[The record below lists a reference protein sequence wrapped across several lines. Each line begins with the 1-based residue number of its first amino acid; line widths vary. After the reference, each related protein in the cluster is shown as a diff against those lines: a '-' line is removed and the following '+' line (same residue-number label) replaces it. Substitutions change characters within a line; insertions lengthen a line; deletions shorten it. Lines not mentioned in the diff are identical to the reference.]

1 MTDIQLKKHFKK
13 LVIVLILATMSMLVL
28 AMYVLG
34 NTKAEL
40 SIYTSAESENK
51 LQALGIN
58 EEEFK
63 QYLSIA
69 SYMVEDASNEKMLK
83 MASDFIDTLCSA
95 YEAEVAEDGT
105 KSYEKEIVNQV
116 LKEMTGNYI
125 KEDIDKSE
133 YYIYN
138 GQANVYT
145 KMKDFEE
152 KPCCVEIE
160 DISKSDNKIEV
171 CYKLA
176 IFNQEQM
183 AEYATTQEVLT
194 ETKKVKAVI
203 ICNTDY
209 QYSKYFVSQIEV
221 EN

>member
-13 LVIVLILATMSMLVL
+13 LVIVLILATILMLVL

-34 NTKAEL
+34 NTKAKL

-69 SYMVEDASNEKMLK
+69 SYMVEDASSEKMLK

-95 YEAEVAEDGT
+95 YEAEVTEDGT

-152 KPCCVEIE
+152 KPYCVEIE

>member
-13 LVIVLILATMSMLVL
+13 LVIVLILATISMLVL
-28 AMYVLG
+28 AIYVLG

-133 YYIYN
+133 YYTYN

-145 KMKDFEE
+145 KM
-152 KPCCVEIE
+152 V
-160 DISKSDNKIEV
+160 
-171 CYKLA
+171 
-176 IFNQEQM
+176 
-183 AEYATTQEVLT
+183 
-194 ETKKVKAVI
+194 
-203 ICNTDY
+203 
-209 QYSKYFVSQIEV
+209 SKYLNVK
-221 EN
+221 

>member
-83 MASDFIDTLCSA
+83 MASHFIDTLCSA

-125 KEDIDKSE
+125 KEDIDKS
-133 YYIYN
+133 
-138 GQANVYT
+138 
-145 KMKDFEE
+145 
-152 KPCCVEIE
+152 
-160 DISKSDNKIEV
+160 
-171 CYKLA
+171 
-176 IFNQEQM
+176 
-183 AEYATTQEVLT
+183 
-194 ETKKVKAVI
+194 
-203 ICNTDY
+203 
-209 QYSKYFVSQIEV
+209 
-221 EN
+221 